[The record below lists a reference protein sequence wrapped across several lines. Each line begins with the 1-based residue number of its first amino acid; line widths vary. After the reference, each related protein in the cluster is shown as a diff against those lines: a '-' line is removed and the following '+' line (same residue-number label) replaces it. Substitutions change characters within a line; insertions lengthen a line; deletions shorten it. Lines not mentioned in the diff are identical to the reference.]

1 MYSQIRNISIACII
15 FVALGGVF
23 QTATADIEANKQLV
37 LRHMELWDTG
47 NLAIADE
54 IFATDYI
61 NHDPTLPDVTD
72 IEGLKGFVVVSR
84 IAFPDFHH
92 TSEDMVAEG
101 DKVARRVTITATHQ
115 GEFMGIPATGRQ
127 VTWTGIII
135 SRIADGKI
143 VEEWWNYDALALMQQ
158 LGMMPPT
165 RETYTWGV
173 PLEVTG
179 DPGDPETNKAIVQR
193 MIDEVMNQQNLAVID
208 ELFASDYLMHDP
220 AWPMEVKGPEGFKQW
235 AGAMFEPYFSDSHI
249 AAEDIFAEGDKVVVR
264 WTWSGTHTG
273 EFMGIPPTGRPIAIT
288 GTSIHRFA
296 DGKFVESWVSYNS
309 LGMIQQLTT
318 PEWPVAGAWINIV
331 PISGLGDIVGVLT
344 VSPQDYSGANFTSV
358 LRAGKPEATVFGAFP
373 DADHQSDHIGQIVK
387 LGLNTYESTAI
398 GYGTKKSE
406 LPGMLPEIV
415 YISVLS
421 AKMQLIDEN
430 TMEGEGTHAFFAP
443 FQDADGNGLP
453 DEGQEP
459 VACFPYTITS
469 KRVQLI
475 PPCVPPPPEPE
486 GE

>member
-15 FVALGGVF
+15 LVALGGLF

-61 NHDPTLPDVTD
+61 NHDPALPDVTD
-72 IEGLKGFVVVSR
+72 LEGLKGFVVVSR
-84 IAFPDFHH
+84 MAFPDFHH
-92 TSEDMVAEG
+92 TSEDLVAEG
-101 DKVARRVTITATHQ
+101 DRVARRVTVTATHQ
-115 GEFMGIPATGRQ
+115 GEFVGIPATGRQ

-165 RETYTWGV
+165 RADYTWGV
-173 PLEVTG
+173 SSTVTG
-179 DPGDPETNKAIVQR
+179 DPGDPEANKAIVQR
-193 MIDEVMNQQNLAVID
+193 MIDEVMNLQNMGVVD
-208 ELFASDYLMHDP
+208 EVFADDYLMHDP

-249 AAEDIFAEGDKVVVR
+249 AAEDIFAEEDRVVVR
-264 WTWSGTHTG
+264 WTWSGIHAG
-273 EFMGIPPTGRPIAIT
+273 EFMGIPPTGRRINVT

-296 DGKFVESWVSYNS
+296 DGKFVESWVSYDS
-309 LGMIQQLTT
+309 LGMMQQLTT

-331 PISGLGDIVGVLT
+331 PIPDLGDIVGVLT
-344 VSPQDYSGANFTSV
+344 LSPQDPSGANFTSV
-358 LRAGKPEATVFGAFP
+358 LRAGKPEATVFGTFP

-387 LGLNTYESTAI
+387 VGLNTYQSSAI

-415 YISVLS
+415 YISVLY
-421 AKMQLIDEN
+421 AEIKVTDEN
-430 TMEGEGTHAFFAP
+430 TMKGEGTHAFFAP
-443 FQDADGNGLP
+443 FQDTDGNGLP

-469 KRVQLI
+469 KRVQLM
-475 PPCVPPPPEPE
+475 PPCVPSLPEPE